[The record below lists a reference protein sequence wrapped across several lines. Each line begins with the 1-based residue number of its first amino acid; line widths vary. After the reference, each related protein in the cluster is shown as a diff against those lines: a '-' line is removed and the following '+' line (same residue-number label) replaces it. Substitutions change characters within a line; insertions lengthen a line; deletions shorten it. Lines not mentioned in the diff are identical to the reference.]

1 MEINNDLALFER
13 YISVPLSVSSASFLL
28 NESQGMNDSIV
39 PISEDVLRQILE
51 TIKPIVEKNHFYSGT
66 IKIDKSNMKDPF
78 FDSLTINF
86 AYLEERVPIADLFGS
101 YDQDR
106 SNITKDNA
114 DVVIN
119 ISSHAQDNTFIN
131 KLRNTII
138 HELTHAYDDYIETK
152 NSKYGKSYARYEME
166 SIINRLALAFYLEKT
181 NTIEGKLAEVIS
193 FILKSEREAEQ
204 TEFLSDVMRLTKMRI
219 YTDPRN
225 LTPYVSNTLF
235 YKNMMRIKGYLKEI
249 EDLENNEEKIRVV
262 NAFNNIYQDK
272 IMTYDQICS
281 FLERSWNFRKNELF
295 KHVAKHIFNM
305 IEDFVRNPVD
315 CGKFMASLYENYGE
329 F

>member
-1 MEINNDLALFER
+1 METNNDLALFER
-13 YISVPLSVSSASFLL
+13 YLSVPLSVSSANFLL

-51 TIKPIVEKNHFYSGT
+51 TIKPIVEKNHFYSGS
-66 IKIDKSNMKDPF
+66 IKIDKSHMKDPF

-86 AYLEERVPIADLFGS
+86 TYLEERVPIADLFGS

-106 SNITKDNA
+106 SNITKDKA

-119 ISSHAQDNTFIN
+119 ISSHAQDNTFID

-152 NSKYGKSYARYEME
+152 NSKYGKSYVRYEME

-193 FILKSEREAEQ
+193 FILKSAQ
-204 TEFLSDVMRLTKMRI
+204 
-219 YTDPRN
+219 
-225 LTPYVSNTLF
+225 
-235 YKNMMRIKGYLKEI
+235 YLEI
-249 EDLENNEEKIRVV
+249 N
-262 NAFNNIYQDK
+262 
-272 IMTYDQICS
+272 
-281 FLERSWNFRKNELF
+281 
-295 KHVAKHIFNM
+295 
-305 IEDFVRNPVD
+305 
-315 CGKFMASLYENYGE
+315 
-329 F
+329 